1 MRTLATVTAGN
12 GVELRLG
19 VRGANGRT
27 VVDLRF
33 RRAGKTRPRHQRRVL
48 HHPAR
53 TRKLT
58 FRLRG
63 LTTGALYGYTVD
75 VVNGRHHVRLRGSF
89 MAARGASRATVVTGD
104 ADTTVSGATLH
115 ATVAANG
122 SATEAWFAWGD
133 GAELVQETPHQA
145 FTASADATT
154 LTDSVSGLESGHTY
168 LYRVVSTNAGGTT
181 LGAIR
186 SFTTGTASSASQP
199 PKTAPVT
206 KAPPTST
213 KPPVS
218 STPPAS
224 PTPTPTPPP
233 VSTPPPVQPPPVQ
246 PPPVLPS
253 GPVYYV
259 STTGSDSGDGS
270 PANPWRTLAKAAAAT
285 PPGATAIVS
294 AGSYAGFT
302 MSRSG
307 SAGAPIAIQAA
318 TAGSVQVTPPAGAS
332 TITIADVH
340 DVTLTGLDI
349 EGSIGTGDAGVEVLD
364 GSSDITIS
372 NGTIANNHSYGVDV
386 NGSTNVTIS
395 DNTITGND
403 TGIRIN
409 RAGAGVV
416 IQGNSVVNNTGMVV
430 DDPTPG
436 NDWGAV
442 GISFLHTVGPLVARG
457 NTIHGN
463 RGQSDDYGYDGGGF
477 EIYGAS
483 GVTMTSNTIYDNQDV
498 LETGTDG
505 AACTGNVFTRN
516 VAWGGNNK
524 SLVSLRGP
532 QVNGIILRCGSSM
545 LIANNTFEDL
555 DYWVYDI
562 TTGGGFAG
570 SIDGFRIENNVSY
583 QLANKI
589 YAIEDTLPAGAVID
603 YNVSYNSA
611 GAPFASVP
619 GNGNVTSIATF
630 RSLTGQEAHGQ
641 FANPLFVNLSGHN
654 FQLSAGSPA
663 IDAGTQIGGVTGG
676 YLGAAP
682 DAGAYEHS

>member
-1 MRTLATVTAGN
+1 VTAGN
-12 GVELRLG
+12 GVDLRLG
-19 VRGANGRT
+19 VRGASGRT
-27 VVDLRF
+27 VVDVRF
-33 RRAGKTRPRHQRRVL
+33 RRAGKKRPRHQQRVL
-48 HHPAR
+48 HRAGGRH
-53 TRKLT
+53 TLT

-63 LTTGALYGYTVD
+63 LTTGALYGYTVG
-75 VVNGRHHVRLRGSF
+75 VVSGRHHATLHGSF
-89 MAARGASRATVVTGD
+89 MVARGASRATVVTGD

-133 GAELVQETPHQA
+133 GAELSQETAHRA
-145 FTASADATT
+145 FTASADATA
-154 LTDSVSGLESGHTY
+154 LSDSVSGLESGHTY

-199 PKTAPVT
+199 PKTPPVT

-213 KPPVS
+213 KPPVTT
-218 STPPAS
+218 TPPAS
-224 PTPTPTPPP
+224 PTPPAAPTPPP
-233 VSTPPPVQPPPVQ
+233 VSTPPPVKPPPIQPPPV
-246 PPPVLPS
+246 VPS

-270 PANPWRTLAKAAAAT
+270 PSSPWQTLAKAAAAT
-285 PPGATAIVS
+285 PAGATAIVE

-307 SAGAPIAIQAA
+307 QVGAPIAIQAA
-318 TAGSVQVTPPAGAS
+318 SAGSVQVTPPAGAS

-340 DVTLTGLDI
+340 DVTLSGLDI
-349 EGSIGTGDAGVEVLD
+349 EGSIGTGNAGVEVLD

-372 NGTIANNHSYGVDV
+372 GGTIANNHSYGVDV

-395 DNTITGND
+395 GNTITGND

-505 AACTGNVFTRN
+505 AACSGNVFSRN

-524 SLVSLRGP
+524 SLVAPRGP
-532 QVNGIILRCGSSM
+532 QVNGIILRCGASM

-603 YNVSYNSA
+603 YNVSYNSP

-619 GNGNVTSIATF
+619 SNGNVTDIATF

-641 FANPLFVNLSGHN
+641 FANPLFVSLSGHN

-676 YLGAAP
+676 FLGSAP